1 MIPQKGVY
9 TKCEKAENKLP
20 YFWDINRIFR
30 WQTFPEKC
38 PEFGIV
44 VVLKYISVKKE
55 DKKQF
60 GGL

>member
-1 MIPQKGVY
+1 MRKSRKQAPPFLGHKSNFSM
-9 TKCEKAENKLP
+9 ADLS
-20 YFWDINRIFR
+20 R
-30 WQTFPEKC
+30 KC

>member
-1 MIPQKGVY
+1 VY

-60 GGL
+60 GGV